1 MATAAPWRFWAGC
14 VPCIAFSDRLL
25 QNGIWDVKGNT
36 LIDVPIGF
44 QRQYRYTSVYS
55 FEWALGQK
63 HTDPA
68 EAWEKAPNNLIVQ
81 LNAGHFCKVSHGM
94 GRCRN
99 EPWLARGF
107 RTVKSSEEEG

>member
-1 MATAAPWRFWAGC
+1 MSTP
-14 VPCIAFSDRLL
+14 
-25 QNGIWDVKGNT
+25 
-36 LIDVPIGF
+36 
-44 QRQYRYTSVYS
+44 S
-55 FEWALGQK
+55 FEWTLGQK

-99 EPWLARGF
+99 EPWLIRGF
-107 RTVKSSEEEG
+107 RTTKSSEEEG

>member
-1 MATAAPWRFWAGC
+1 M
-14 VPCIAFSDRLL
+14 PCIAFSDRLL

-55 FEWALGQK
+55 FEWTLAQD
-63 HTDPA
+63 HTDPTA
-68 EAWEKAPNNLIVQ
+68 AWENRPNNQIVQ

-94 GRCRN
+94 DRCRN
-99 EPWLARGF
+99 EPWLIRAF
-107 RTVKSSEEEG
+107 RTVKSSEKEG